1 MTHLI
6 KTAVAIAAVS
16 LATSACSGES
26 EPLTKAATDN
36 VTPAQTPA
44 EPLETETPEP
54 TPEPEPEPEP
64 VTQDVIYDL
73 EATWEEN
80 GVILTLTN
88 FRVLDAATHDE
99 YWKFEEDS
107 LTFIVMD
114 GVVENNTDMP
124 IDFYPDQAVL
134 IVGDAQ
140 LDASMEGVG
149 DLGGTIF
156 EGVRTE
162 GEIVW
167 EIDETVEWVTSYDEF
182 QYKVIGGAIN
192 TDDWSEAITG
202 DIDLTL
208 RPRR

>member
-1 MTHLI
+1 
-6 KTAVAIAAVS
+6 
-16 LATSACSGES
+16 
-26 EPLTKAATDN
+26 
-36 VTPAQTPA
+36 
-44 EPLETETPEP
+44 
-54 TPEPEPEPEP
+54 
-64 VTQDVIYDL
+64 
-73 EATWEEN
+73 
-80 GVILTLTN
+80 
-88 FRVLDAATHDE
+88 
-99 YWKFEEDS
+99 
-107 LTFIVMD
+107 
-114 GVVENNTDMP
+114 
-124 IDFYPDQAVL
+124 
-134 IVGDAQ
+134 
-140 LDASMEGVG
+140 MEGVG

>member
-6 KTAVAIAAVS
+6 KTAVAIAVVS
-16 LATSACSGES
+16 LAVAACSGES
-26 EPLTKAATDN
+26 EPPIEAATDN
-36 VTPAQTPA
+36 ATPTETSA

-54 TPEPEPEPEP
+54 TPEPEPA
-64 VTQDVIYDL
+64 TKDVVYNL

-80 GVILTLTN
+80 GVVLTLTN
-88 FRVLDAATHDE
+88 FRVLDAAAHDE
-99 YWKFEEDS
+99 YWKFEEGS
-107 LTFIVMD
+107 LTFIVID
-114 GVVENNTDMP
+114 GVVENNTGQP

-134 IVGDAQ
+134 IVGNAQ
-140 LDASMEGVG
+140 LDASMEGSG

-167 EIDETVEWVTSYDEF
+167 EIDETVEWVTSHDEF

-192 TDDWSEAITG
+192 TDDWSEEVTG
-202 DIDLTL
+202 DVDLTL
-208 RPRR
+208 RPSR